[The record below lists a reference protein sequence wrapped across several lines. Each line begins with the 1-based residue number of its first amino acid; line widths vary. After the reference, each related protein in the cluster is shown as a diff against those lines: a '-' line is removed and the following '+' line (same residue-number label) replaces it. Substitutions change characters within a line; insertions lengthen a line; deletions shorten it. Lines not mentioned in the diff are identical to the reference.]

1 MLYNLPYNI
10 QEIIFVFSGYKIDLQ
25 TNFKDNI
32 APKIDKTLKKNNC
45 ELCYI
50 KSFNNNEQLQCLIHS
65 LGLENNEKTKYY
77 SLHNLPNGKTGKS
90 LGKLFLAI
98 NDIEYFQQ
106 IISNIGFYDIHRLSN
121 INNEIRQLSY
131 I

>member
-10 QEIIFVFSGYKIDLQ
+10 QEIIFDFSGYKIDLQ
-25 TNFKDNI
+25 SNFKDNI
-32 APKIDKTLKKNNC
+32 APKIDKTIKKNDC

-50 KSFNNNEQLQCLIHS
+50 QSFKGNDFCLIHS
-65 LGLENNEKTKYY
+65 MIDYTIIQPKYY
-77 SLHNLPNGKTGKS
+77 SLHNLPNGKAGKS

-98 NDIEYFQQ
+98 NNVEYFQQ
-106 IISNIGFYDIHRLSN
+106 IISDIGYYNTHKLSE

-131 I
+131 IE

>member
-1 MLYNLPYNI
+1 MLYNLPYSI
-10 QEIIFVFSGYKIDLQ
+10 QEIIFDFSGYKLDLQ
-25 TNFKDNI
+25 TNFKDNV
-32 APKIDKTLKKNNC
+32 APKIDKTLKKNYC

-50 KSFNNNEQLQCLIHS
+50 QTFKANDFCLIHS
-65 LGLENNEKTKYY
+65 MIDYNTIQPKYY
-77 SLHNLPNGKTGKS
+77 SLHNLPNGKTRKS

-98 NDIEYFQQ
+98 NNVEYFQK
-106 IISNIGFYDIHRLSN
+106 IISDIGFYNTHKLSE

>member
-10 QEIIFVFSGYKIDLQ
+10 QEIIFDFSGYKIDLQ
-25 TNFKDNI
+25 SNFKDKI
-32 APKIDKTLKKNNC
+32 APKIDKTLKKNDC

-50 KSFNNNEQLQCLIHS
+50 QSFKRNEFCLIHS
-65 LGLENNEKTKYY
+65 MIDYTDTQPKYY
-77 SLHNLPNGKTGKS
+77 SLHNLPNGKAGKS

-98 NDIEYFQQ
+98 NNVEYFQQ
-106 IISNIGFYDIHRLSN
+106 IISDIGYYNTHKLSE